1 MPDNQQMP
9 AKPSP
14 STLSDGA
21 KWTPGP
27 WSAWDRG
34 IGWEVLAG
42 PATDHKPGTPIN
54 DEFRSTFTEPDAHL
68 IAAAPELY
76 AALEAI
82 VKGEPGPLLTGEKEM
97 FARMD
102 RRQARMA
109 AARAALA
116 KARGE
121 TDAG

>member
-14 STLSDGA
+14 SDGA

-27 WSAWDRG
+27 WRAWDRG

-42 PATDHKPGTPIN
+42 PATDHKAGTPIN

-76 AALEAI
+76 AALELAI
-82 VKGEPGPLLTGEKEM
+82 NTVECASIDIQEGPTKGQELPWYRT
-97 FARMD
+97 
-102 RRQARMA
+102 
-109 AARAALA
+109 ARAAVA